1 MSTTLF
7 NGLKVNL
14 RVSDKTPL
22 GFTVLIND
30 EHEGLLYH
38 NEIFK
43 PIIVGQNIVGY
54 IKQIRPDGKIDV
66 TLQQQGYLNITD
78 NYQILIDL
86 LEQNNGIITIGDKS
100 SPEKIQELLGV
111 SKKTF
116 KKMAG
121 LLFKQQKISVSDF
134 EIRLTNKK

>member
-43 PIIVGQNIVGY
+43 PIIVGHNIVGY

-86 LEQNNGIITIGDKS
+86 LEQNNGIIPIGDKS

>member
-86 LEQNNGIITIGDKS
+86 LEQNNGIIPIGDKS

>member
-86 LEQNNGIITIGDKS
+86 LGAKQWHNSNRRQIITR
-100 SPEKIQELLGV
+100 
-111 SKKTF
+111 KKF
-116 KKMAG
+116 
-121 LLFKQQKISVSDF
+121 
-134 EIRLTNKK
+134 RNY